1 MSRPAPTARGDRPPA
16 SSSEF
21 VLWLLSNGIKSLS
34 NILSEVIR
42 LAGKGIGALAEYL
55 YHNRHVLLSLPVRI
69 LIVLKHIVSSL
80 VDNPLTR
87 GIGRLLTNL
96 IFFKVSVDKT
106 IGKGANGKAGIHTTI
121 CSCFSLLFGLLQLD
135 SEYRLFLGLPVG
147 SGNAAS
153 KAPDA
158 PRSLPMEPL
167 APPTPLRNFTPT
179 AAANP
184 DTEEVHLLCSS
195 ELKDHIMRFLYTQS
209 QATGGSFLLLNSS
222 SYSTDVGSAARLQ
235 PSSELAF
242 KTAHYLRERHW
253 GMPASS
259 ASSTHQALGHPSTSL
274 LTSPAPS
281 ELATAVPLPIPAL
294 SASGAAPHNAAAA
307 AGAAGDAMFSDD
319 ELAGPPGGHLELLQ
333 VASNLPGCS
342 SPQQQSPMA
351 QHPLRR
357 RASRSSLDEDPPA
370 AAKAAAAAAAAGVA
384 SLQHTACSSAS
395 PAEQPTGSAKHLP
408 LRSSMLP
415 LGAAAAALA
424 ASAPTAPAP
433 SASATSEPSSVS
445 RAMAR
450 PPLPYASSARRL
462 LQHSASESGN
472 TPGISSSSSSLA
484 MPSATSPGPPSPG
497 LGLKGL
503 LADGPQAA
511 AAAGGSSPGS
521 LAVPWMSPKRLSTS
535 QRASQEDVPLAVGAA
550 EAVAALAAAMES

>member
-42 LAGKGIGALAEYL
+42 LAGKGIVALSEYL
-55 YHNRHVLLSLPVRI
+55 YHNRHALLSLPVRI
-69 LIVLKHIVSSL
+69 LIVLKHVVSSL

-147 SGNAAS
+147 SGNAAR

-158 PRSLPMEPL
+158 PRTLPMEPL

-209 QATGGSFLLLNSS
+209 EATGGSFLLLNSS
-222 SYSTDVGSAARLQ
+222 SYSTDVGSTARPRL
-235 PSSELAF
+235 SSELAF

-253 GMPASS
+253 GMPNISASS
-259 ASSTHQALGHPSTSL
+259 AQQALDHTSNSL

-281 ELATAVPLPIPAL
+281 ELATAVPLPMPAL
-294 SASGAAPHNAAAA
+294 SASGAAPHNTAA
-307 AGAAGDAMFSDD
+307 AGSAAGDAMFSDD
-319 ELAGPPGGHLELLQ
+319 ELAGPPGGPLDLLQ

-357 RASRSSLDEDPPA
+357 RASRSSLDEEQPA
-370 AAKAAAAAAAAGVA
+370 AAKAAAAAGGAAGVA
-384 SLQHTACSSAS
+384 SVQHTAGSSALQ
-395 PAEQPTGSAKHLP
+395 EQPGGSAKHLP
-408 LRSSMLP
+408 LPSSMLP
-415 LGAAAAALA
+415 LGTAAAALA
-424 ASAPTAPAP
+424 AATSTPLAP
-433 SASATSEPSSVS
+433 SASATSEHSSAS

-472 TPGISSSSSSLA
+472 TPGISSISSLA
-484 MPSATSPGPPSPG
+484 MPSTTSPGPPSPG

-511 AAAGGSSPGS
+511 AAASSSSPGS

-550 EAVAALAAAMES
+550 EAVAALKAAMDA